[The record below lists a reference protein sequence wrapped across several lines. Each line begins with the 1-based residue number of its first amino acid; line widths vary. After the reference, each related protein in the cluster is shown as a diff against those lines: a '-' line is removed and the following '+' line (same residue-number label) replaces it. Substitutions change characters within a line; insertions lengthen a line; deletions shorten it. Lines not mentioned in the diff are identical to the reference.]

1 MDQIFT
7 RRDLLRRGAAFGA
20 LAFVGAAAACSKK
33 PAALSCTDTSA
44 LSPADLTVRTSLAYV
59 DVSTEPGKMCSGCLQ
74 FIPASPDACG
84 ACKVVKGP
92 INPAGYCKSFSPKPA
107 T

>member
-1 MDQIFT
+1 MDEIFT

-20 LAFVGAAAACSKK
+20 LAIVGASACSKSK

-44 LSPADLTVRTSLAYV
+44 LSPADLTVRNSLAYV
-59 DVSTEPGKMCSGCLQ
+59 DISTEPGKSCAGCLQ
-74 FIPASPDACG
+74 FIPASLDVCG

-92 INPAGYCKSFSPKPA
+92 INPTGYCKSFSPKPA

>member
-1 MDQIFT
+1 MDEIFT
-7 RRDLLRRGAAFGA
+7 RRDILRRGAAFGA
-20 LAFVGAAAACSKK
+20 LAVVGASVACNKAK

-44 LSPADLTVRTSLAYV
+44 LAPADLTVRTSLAYV
-59 DVSTEPGKMCSGCLQ
+59 DVSTEPGKSCSGCLQ
-74 FIPASPDACG
+74 FIPATPDVCG

-92 INPAGYCKSFSPKPA
+92 INPAGYCKSFSPKP